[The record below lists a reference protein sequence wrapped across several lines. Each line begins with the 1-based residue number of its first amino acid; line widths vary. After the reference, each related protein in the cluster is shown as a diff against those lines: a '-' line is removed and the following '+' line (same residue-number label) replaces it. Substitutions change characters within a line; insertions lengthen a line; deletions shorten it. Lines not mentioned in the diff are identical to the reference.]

1 MKIFY
6 FLLSIAMVITMA
18 QAKVTI
24 DYMVKRGES
33 LSSIARK
40 YHTTRYEIIQTNGLN
55 QNEPIKLGMRL
66 KITMNTYIPKKM
78 TLDTKNI
85 STEIKI
91 VKNTHTLK
99 EIRANKLKIAQI
111 NSLPKTHT
119 LKEIKSK
126 YISKQCQV
134 KIVQTCIP
142 KKTHPLKIAKS
153 KKTSK
158 SKYLV
163 RASRQKMIEKKKKKV
178 KIVQVKKVKK
188 ISENTKILIALRQ
201 HSKLLAKKRYK
212 KIQQRVTVDDIFFKS
227 SKRHIASGKRSDSTK
242 ANKIINIA
250 KTKLGRKYVWGATG
264 QGETFDC
271 SGFTSYVYKQN
282 GIRIPRTSR
291 NQSKYGKYVARDH
304 LKKGD
309 LIFFDTSKH
318 RKGYVN
324 HVGIYLGNG
333 KFIHAS
339 SAKKKVTISNLS
351 KFYAQRY
358 VGARRPS

>member
-1 MKIFY
+1 MT
-6 FLLSIAMVITMA
+6 ITMV

-24 DYMVKRGES
+24 DYTVKRGES
-33 LSSIARK
+33 LSVIANK
-40 YHTTRYEIIQTNGLN
+40 YHTTSNEIIQRNGLKK
-55 QNEPIKLGMRL
+55 NEPIKMGMIL
-66 KITMNTYIPKKM
+66 KIAMNTYTPKIKKV
-78 TLDTKNI
+78 DTKNI
-85 STEIKI
+85 SKEIKI
-91 VKNTHTLK
+91 VKNTHTL
-99 EIRANKLKIAQI
+99 EAIRQNKLKIAQV

-119 LKEIKSK
+119 LEEVKLKH
-126 YISKQCQV
+126 ISKEHQV
-134 KIVQTCIP
+134 KVAKVDIHN
-142 KKTHPLKIAKS
+142 KLHPLQIVKS

-158 SKYLV
+158 LKYFV
-163 RASRQKMIEKKKKKV
+163 EKSTKKTIAKTKKSV
-178 KIVQVKKVKK
+178 KIAKIKKALR
-188 ISENTKILIALRQ
+188 NTKILTALRN
-201 HSKLLAKKRYK
+201 HSKPLAKQSHK

-227 SKRHIASGKRSDSTK
+227 SKPHFASVKKSDGTK
-242 ANKIINIA
+242 ASKIINIA

-264 QGETFDC
+264 KSGTFDC
-271 SGFTSYVYKQN
+271 SGFTSYVYKKN
-282 GIRIPRTSR
+282 GIHIPRTSR
-291 NQSKYGKYVARDH
+291 NQAKYGKYIARNH
-304 LKKGD
+304 LRKGD